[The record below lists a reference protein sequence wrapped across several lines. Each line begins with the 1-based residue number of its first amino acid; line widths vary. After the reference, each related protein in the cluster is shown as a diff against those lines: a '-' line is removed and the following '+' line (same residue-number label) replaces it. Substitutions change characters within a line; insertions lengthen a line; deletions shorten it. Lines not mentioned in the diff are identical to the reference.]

1 MNQQQFKRFWS
12 QLQVP
17 LKDKWDKITTADLV
31 DIQGD
36 LEKFGTVLQKRY
48 GELQKEDVRTWAHRR
63 YCSWTG
69 NYTGYED
76 PRG

>member
-1 MNQQQFKRFWS
+1 MNQQQCKQFWS
-12 QLQVP
+12 QLQAP
-17 LKDKWDKITTADLV
+17 PKDRWDKVTTADLV

-36 LEKFGTVLQKRY
+36 LEKFGTVLKKRY
-48 GELQKEDVRTWAHRR
+48 GELRKEDVRTWAHRR
-63 YCSWTG
+63 YCCWTG

>member
-1 MNQQQFKRFWS
+1 MNQQQFGQFWS

-17 LKDKWDKITTADLV
+17 LKDKWDKITTQDLAE
-31 DIQGD
+31 IQGD

-48 GELQKEDVRTWAHRR
+48 GELQREDVRTWANRR
-63 YCSWTG
+63 YCCWTG
-69 NYTGYED
+69 NYTGYEN

>member
-1 MNQQQFKRFWS
+1 MNQQQFGQFWS
-12 QLQVP
+12 QLQQP
-17 LKDKWDKITTADLV
+17 LKDKWDKITTQDLA

-63 YCSWTG
+63 YCHWSG